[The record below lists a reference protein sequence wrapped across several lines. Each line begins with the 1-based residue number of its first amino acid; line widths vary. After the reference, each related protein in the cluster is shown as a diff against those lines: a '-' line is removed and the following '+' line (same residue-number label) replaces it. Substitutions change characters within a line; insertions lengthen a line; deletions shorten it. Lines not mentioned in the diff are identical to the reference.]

1 MKLKREVLVLH
12 YIFANDDFLMKRN
25 EIRPAHLSYL
35 RQRSN
40 RNGGKVE
47 FKVAESLDGKSFY
60 WPLTTHPDEM
70 IQFMQDDPYYKAGLV
85 RDSAI
90 YPYTVIERTSS

>member
-12 YIFANDDFLMKRN
+12 YIFANEDFLMKRN

-35 RQRSN
+35 RQHSN
-40 RNGGKVE
+40 RNGGNVE
-47 FKVAESLDGKSFY
+47 FKVAESLNGKSFY

-70 IQFMQDDPYYKAGLV
+70 IDFMEADPYYTEGLI
-85 RDSAI
+85 RDSII
-90 YPYTVIERTSS
+90 YPYTVIERS